1 MKKIKISRF
10 LAVAT
15 LIASPLGL
23 AAQVVHMSPD
33 QSAALLQRN
42 QDNFTKLPKI
52 VQNNWKKLATT
63 PELTLSAAQV
73 ANDMMV
79 KNVTGENGLV
89 FYSVP
94 GISNLQRLPWV
105 YPVDGKLSAPIRIV
119 MAQDEYE
126 SGSFEI
132 YPLRDMTLDFV
143 VNPLKNSDGAVIK
156 AGQLDL
162 KVVKVWLQNGN
173 AWYSYFSDTGLVPVP
188 ELLLKDETL
197 IKSDFDSKA
206 NYAKVKRNGQSE
218 YLWITPSQKIDS
230 SYTEHGWKSYNSFR
244 YMREDFADAATLQ
257 PVTFSAG
264 NFKQMWLTVN
274 VLANQAP
281 GVYKGTITIKE
292 NGKNI
297 GDIPLEVKVLPFVL
311 PRAKAP
317 DLQRDFLVSLYGGP
331 SVGRFMEL
339 NGGDEELAKKQ
350 NLAILKNMRAHNLIN
365 PMVEQESFERLD
377 NQFDQ
382 MREANMDMN
391 TIVGMSWAFPH
402 ARTADGD
409 FTPAMYEMGKKDA
422 KEKAEFLK
430 KKLGH
435 TNIYMIMGDEPGAQE
450 LTQFGKFIKL
460 YHQEGI
466 KAFCAGHEGMYN
478 RGAYIFDML
487 PLAQVPELGNSL
499 AKPIAVGNYTGFYA
513 VQHNGSENPDFV
525 RRQHGMAGY
534 KAGHSCIINYEFAFG
549 PWNDLPYD
557 LYKPMTLA
565 YPTREGLVDTLAWE
579 GFREAVD
586 DIRYATKFMQEAERC
601 KESTNLETRYLG
613 RQAMMWWTDQK
624 ATEVNLNTLRNEMIS
639 YIMKMRDA
647 K

>member
-1 MKKIKISRF
+1 MKISRF
-10 LAVAT
+10 LAVAA

-23 AAQVVHMSPD
+23 AAQVVHTPPD
-33 QSAALLQRN
+33 QIAAILQRN
-42 QDNFTKLPKI
+42 QDNFQKLPASI
-52 VQNNWKKLATT
+52 RDNWKNLATT
-63 PELTLSAAQV
+63 PELTLAAARV

-79 KNVTGENGLV
+79 KNISGASGFVY
-89 FYSVP
+89 YSVP
-94 GISNLQRLPWV
+94 AISNLQRLPWV
-105 YPVDGKLSAPIRIV
+105 YPVDGKLDAPVRTV

-126 SGSFEI
+126 CSSFEI
-132 YPLRDMTLDFV
+132 YPLENMTLDFT
-143 VNPLKNSDGAVIK
+143 VNPLKNADGAELK
-156 AGQLDL
+156 ADQLDL

-206 NYAKVKRNGQSE
+206 NYAKVKRNGKSE

-230 SYTEHGWKSYNSFR
+230 SYSEHGWKSYNSFR
-244 YMREDFADAATLQ
+244 YMREDFSDAKSLQ
-257 PVTFSAG
+257 PVSFTAG
-264 NFKQMWLTVN
+264 NFKQMWLTIHVP
-274 VLANQAP
+274 AGQMP
-281 GVYKGTITIKE
+281 GLYKGTITVRN
-292 NGKNI
+292 NGREI
-297 GDIPLEVKVLPFVL
+297 GSIPLEVKVLPFVL
-311 PRAKAP
+311 PRAKTP

-339 NGGDEELAKKQ
+339 NGGDVELAKKQ
-350 NLAILKNMRAHNLIN
+350 NLAILKNMRAHNLLN
-365 PMVEQESFERLD
+365 PMVEQENFERLD

-382 MREANMDMN
+382 MREAGMDMN
-391 TIVGMSWAFPH
+391 TIVGMSWVFPH

-409 FTPAMYEMGKKDA
+409 FTPAMYEMGRKDA
-422 KEKAEFLK
+422 KEKADFLK

-435 TNIYMIMGDEPGAQE
+435 TNIYMIMGDEPGAHE

-478 RGAYIFDML
+478 RGAYIYDLL
-487 PLAQVPELGNSL
+487 PLAKNPEESGTLD
-499 AKPIAVGNYTGFYA
+499 KPIAVGNYTGFYA

-549 PWNDLPYD
+549 PWNDLAYD

-586 DIRYATKFMQEAERC
+586 DIRYATLFKQEAERC
-601 KESTNLETRYLG
+601 KKSDNLETRYLG
-613 RQAMMWWTDQK
+613 QQAMMWWVDQK
-624 ATEVNLNTLRNEMIS
+624 ATEVNLNTLRSEMIS
-639 YIMKMRDA
+639 YIMKMRSA